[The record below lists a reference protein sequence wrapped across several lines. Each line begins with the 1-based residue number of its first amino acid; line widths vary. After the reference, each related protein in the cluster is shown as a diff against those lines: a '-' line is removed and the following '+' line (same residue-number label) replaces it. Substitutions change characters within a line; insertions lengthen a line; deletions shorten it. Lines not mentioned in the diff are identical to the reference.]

1 MRTLLF
7 GIFVLLLHTS
17 LQSQALLSRTGH
29 VNIRSENNIKNI
41 EADNYQVISQLNL
54 ETGDISFEGLLK
66 SFEFKL
72 GALDRVF
79 ASDKVNVK
87 QYPKIK
93 FEGKVTGID
102 NIDLTQFGEYQV
114 QVDGYLYIWNEK
126 RRTKATGTLTSI
138 GDGKQVFAYS
148 GFLMNI
154 EEGSM
159 GKIDQILKE
168 KLPSLGLSTSSLGI
182 SRDINVLLDVSYK
195 LR

>member
-7 GIFVLLLHTS
+7 GIFVLLFHTS
-17 LQSQALLSRTGH
+17 LLSQALLSRTGH

-54 ETGDISFEGLLK
+54 ETGEISFEGLLK

-93 FEGKVTGID
+93 FEGKMTGIE
-102 NIDLTQFGEYQV
+102 NVDLSQFGEYQV
-114 QVDGYLYIWNEK
+114 KVDGYLYIWNEK

-138 GDGKQVFAYS
+138 GDGNQVFAYS
-148 GFLMNI
+148 GFLMTI

-159 GKIDQILKE
+159 NKIDEILAQ
-168 KLPSLGLSTSSLGI
+168 KLPSLGLNTSSLGI